1 MNLTMNEVCA
11 VSHLCALSSMGV
23 LKGKVTAFSC
33 DHEMLLRAGRDGI
46 PLI

>member
-1 MNLTMNEVCA
+1 MKCVRLVLSA
-11 VSHLCALSSMGV
+11 ILCALSSMGV

-33 DHEMLLRAGRDGI
+33 DHEMLLRAGGDGI